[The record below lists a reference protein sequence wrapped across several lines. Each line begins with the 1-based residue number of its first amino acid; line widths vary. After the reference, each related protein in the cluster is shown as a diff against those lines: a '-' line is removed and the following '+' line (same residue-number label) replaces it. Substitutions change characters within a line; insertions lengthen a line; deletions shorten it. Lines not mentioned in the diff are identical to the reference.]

1 MQQLE
6 NVLKKY
12 DTGVAE
18 GGVQIPS
25 FEEHTKKVCVH
36 RCFFF
41 RKKDTAYSFFI
52 NFFSN
57 KKNNET
63 SFYILV
69 KTGSREA
76 WSCKY
81 QAQCDPKEIGK
92 YRCKDQDGSIDSCV
106 CLRVGNRET
115 RCKESQTVDIVFSG
129 HIWLP

>member
-36 RCFFF
+36 RCFF
-41 RKKDTAYSFFI
+41 RKKDTANSFLI

-57 KKNNET
+57 KK
-63 SFYILV
+63 
-69 KTGSREA
+69 K
-76 WSCKY
+76 
-81 QAQCDPKEIGK
+81 
-92 YRCKDQDGSIDSCV
+92 
-106 CLRVGNRET
+106 
-115 RCKESQTVDIVFSG
+115 
-129 HIWLP
+129 